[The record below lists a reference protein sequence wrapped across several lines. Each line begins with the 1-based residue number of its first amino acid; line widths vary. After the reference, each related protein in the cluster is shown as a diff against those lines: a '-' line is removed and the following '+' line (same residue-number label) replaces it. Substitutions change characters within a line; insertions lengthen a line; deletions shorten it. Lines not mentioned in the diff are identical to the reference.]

1 MGRIK
6 RFPSRHHLHRC
17 QAPGLT
23 WIISAAAQHVCV
35 GTTGVMSNIQSLGI
49 MILAFFQSQIS
60 NLKSRC
66 YLDICHIQVEA
77 PLSRTGDRCR
87 LCAIC
92 SSSNLEAAAG
102 GGGGG
107 GKCGDED
114 GIWRGYA
121 ELPPVSGMSGL
132 SLPQPGLLGHSSTNY
147 ATKTQPNIY
156 LQSNTRDFHLL
167 YLFKSDLWSLF
178 IILQPSIYLQLYRSV
193 QEHLFV
199 FCPPSP
205 APWPPLRVMR
215 SIKSRPSF
223 TSDTSKF

>member
-17 QAPGLT
+17 RAPGLT

-92 SSSNLEAAAG
+92 SSSNLEAAAAAG

-132 SLPQPGLLGHSSTNY
+132 SLPQPGLLGWGHLCTNY
-147 ATKTQPNIY
+147 PTKTQPELY
-156 LQSNTRDFHLL
+156 SESNTCDFRQIIH
-167 YLFKSDLWSLF
+167 LFKFNIQYWQSL
-178 IILQPSIYLQLYRSV
+178 
-193 QEHLFV
+193 
-199 FCPPSP
+199 
-205 APWPPLRVMR
+205 
-215 SIKSRPSF
+215 
-223 TSDTSKF
+223 